1 MKSGNPVNPW
11 ISRHNWEMGRTPLS
25 SPETVRAVV
34 RQMLDGAGVAAPI
47 TPMLFRRIVSTR
59 RVRELLGGGDPSWIG
74 RQVRAVEA
82 EVISESTARYTVS
95 GLPDQV
101 ADSMRLLWLMALEA
115 ARGEFVDAQA
125 SATEAVARAATERDN
140 ANALTAMLRTEL
152 QDWQKQARELDV
164 RIGQREAELAETR
177 GRISEESERAR
188 LAEARLAESLRAREA
203 ARQKY
208 DEELATVR
216 REYAGLSRQLLN
228 ATDEFRQSLAA
239 RQAALQPEVQ
249 SLRRRLSQVTEQYRR
264 LLEAGA
270 ASATP
275 VSADSASRSTQ
286 NPPAG

>member
-1 MKSGNPVNPW
+1 M
-11 ISRHNWEMGRTPLS
+11 S

-101 ADSMRLLWLMALEA
+101 ADSMRSLWLMALEA
-115 ARGEFVDAQA
+115 ARGEFADAQA

-164 RIGQREAELAETR
+164 RLGQREAELAETR

-188 LAEARLAESLRAREA
+188 LAEARLAESLRASEA